1 MWYITFY
8 FFRKQ
13 TCLIFDGELLPLYDD
28 FFWWSYFR
36 NGANGIPKHQDKK
49 ERLLIQLRY
58 FDGYTQQEVAQ
69 RLFISQVQVSRLEKK
84 ILEKLKINI

>member
-1 MWYITFY
+1 MFSD
-8 FFRKQ
+8 
-13 TCLIFDGELLPLYDD
+13 LVSSEENLLEDCSL
-28 FFWWSYFR
+28 
-36 NGANGIPKHQDKK
+36 NLALQKLDKK

-84 ILEKLKINI
+84 DFRKVKN